1 MEKGSIKIE
10 GLVNEGDVHKVLQ
23 ALESVW
29 GVRDAQVSLANKTA
43 TFAYDEKAASH
54 VDFLQAVKDSGY
66 NVVN

>member
-1 MEKGSIKIE
+1 MEKGNLKIE
-10 GLVNEGDVHKVLQ
+10 GLENEEDVHKVLQ

-29 GVRDAQVSLANKTA
+29 GVRDVQVSLANKTA

-54 VDFLQAVKDSGY
+54 VDFLQAVKDTGY